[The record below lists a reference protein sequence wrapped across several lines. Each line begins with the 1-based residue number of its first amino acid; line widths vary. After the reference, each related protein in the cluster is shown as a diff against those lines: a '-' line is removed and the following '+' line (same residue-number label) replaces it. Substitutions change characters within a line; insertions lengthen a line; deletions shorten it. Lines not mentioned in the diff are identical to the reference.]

1 MKRLARLQCNVSI
14 GSEPNTHGQRTHI
27 STNQPRK
34 DYETLMTT
42 STDLKQETQDG
53 ENLMTT
59 YIDSKQETQ
68 DAPLIPQEKD
78 LNLKAKNQIT
88 IGDVTDKSD
97 TATDSSFASSVST
110 DQDVDAD
117 WWEEEM
123 NALAATENYSDWIS
137 LDQILLL
144 EEIRPYVSDDI
155 YQQMLSQEC
164 SMDEY
169 GYLNDELWSR
179 IATMPEDVSHELF
192 ELMSTMGLLER
203 S

>member
-1 MKRLARLQCNVSI
+1 
-14 GSEPNTHGQRTHI
+14 
-27 STNQPRK
+27 
-34 DYETLMTT
+34 MTT
-42 STDLKQETQDG
+42 STDPKQETQDG

-59 YIDSKQETQ
+59 YIDSKQETSNGS
-68 DAPLIPQEKD
+68 LISQEED
-78 LNLKAKNQIT
+78 LDLTAAVQIS
-88 IGDVTDKSD
+88 IGAVADTSEPTTDQ
-97 TATDSSFASSVST
+97 SSTSSVST

-123 NALAATENYSDWIS
+123 NSLAATENYSDWIS

-144 EEIRPYVSDDI
+144 EEIRPYVSDDV

-169 GYLNDELWSR
+169 GLVNDALWSR
-179 IATMPEDVSHELF
+179 IAVMPEAISHELF

-203 S
+203 A